1 MAWQQI
7 REGEGV
13 DAGFVVG
20 WLGEEVPGE
29 KLRVFDLTV
38 GTIFG
43 DGSLIC
49 DTCGEQHLEGL
60 EIYFGI
66 GDCEEELARKEGT
79 GRCARVAIED
89 ERR

>member
-7 REGEGV
+7 GEGEGV
-13 DAGFVVG
+13 NAGFVVG
-20 WLGEEVPGE
+20 GLGEEVPGE
-29 KLRVFDLTV
+29 KLGVFSLTF

-49 DTCGEQHLEGL
+49 DSCDEHHLEGL